1 MAEHTKPAQGTFC
14 WNELVSTDPDKA
26 RPFYKE
32 LIGWEIVDSG
42 MPGMKYEMLKA
53 GDSNVG
59 GMMKMPEE
67 AKEVPSHWMAY
78 ITVDDVD
85 ACAAK
90 VKDLGGHIIH
100 GPQDIPTVG
109 RFVIIQDPTGAVV
122 SLITLASQ

>member
-1 MAEHTKPAQGTFC
+1 MTENTTSHGTFC

-26 RPFYKE
+26 RDFYKK
-32 LIGWEIVDSG
+32 LINWEIVDSG

-53 GDSNVG
+53 ADKNVG

-67 AKEVPSHWMAY
+67 AKGVPSHWMAY
-78 ITVDDVD
+78 IAVDDVD

-90 VKDLGGHIIH
+90 VKSLGGNIIH

-109 RFVIIQDPTGAVV
+109 RFLIVQDPTGAVV
-122 SLITLASQ
+122 SLITMKM